1 MRNRTAILM
10 IMCGMALPALCQT
23 QPETEQNLSQA
34 DELKACGAGDKEV
47 NYAAD
52 SDKKTHPL
60 GVQTADKALIYV
72 LRPTM
77 MGNKIQT
84 KLAVD
89 GEWKGVNRGDNYFF
103 FSLTPGKHYFC
114 SRAENRSVLVLQVE
128 AGKTYYLQQE
138 IRMGLMKARNNLA
151 VINEDKA
158 KEKLPKLNPS
168 TWEVK

>member
-1 MRNRTAILM
+1 M

-23 QPETEQNLSQA
+23 QQETEQNSSQS
-34 DELKACGAGDKEV
+34 DELKACGAGDNEV
-47 NYAAD
+47 NYAAET
-52 SDKKTHPL
+52 DKKTHPL

-103 FSLTPGKHYFC
+103 FTLAPGKHYFC
-114 SRAENRSVLVLQVE
+114 SRSENRSVVVLQVE

-138 IRMGLMKARNNLA
+138 IRIGVMKARNNLA
-151 VINEDKA
+151 VISEDKA
-158 KEKLPKLNPS
+158 KEKLAKLKPS